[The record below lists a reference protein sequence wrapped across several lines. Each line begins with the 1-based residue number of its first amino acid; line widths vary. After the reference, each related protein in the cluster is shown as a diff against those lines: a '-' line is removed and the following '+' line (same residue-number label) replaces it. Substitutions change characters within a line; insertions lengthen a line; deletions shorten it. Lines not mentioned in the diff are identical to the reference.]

1 MFLKSKYL
9 SPAVRAGRNALNWT
23 QKDLAEKS
31 EVSLPTI
38 NRLEDEK
45 NATMATVLAV
55 FRAFADHGVAF
66 EFQEQG
72 FSMTVNFLQ
81 KQLTAIE

>member
-1 MFLKSKYL
+1 MFLKPKCFA
-9 SPAVRAGRNALNWT
+9 PAVRSGRNALNWT
-23 QKDLAEKS
+23 QQDLAEKS

-38 NRLEDEK
+38 SRLEDEK

-55 FRAFADHGVAF
+55 LRAFVDHGVAF

-72 FSMTVNFLQ
+72 FSMTVNLLQ